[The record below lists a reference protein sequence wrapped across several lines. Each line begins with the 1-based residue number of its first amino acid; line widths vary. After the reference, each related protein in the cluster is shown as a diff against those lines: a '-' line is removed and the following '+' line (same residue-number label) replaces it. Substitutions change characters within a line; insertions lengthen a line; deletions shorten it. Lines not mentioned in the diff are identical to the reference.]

1 MKEQTLDDIA
11 EAVGI
16 SRRTIFYYYKS
27 KEDILMAS
35 QGGGFLNALYPAM
48 LEESPDQS
56 PIDAAL

>member
-1 MKEQTLDDIA
+1 
-11 EAVGI
+11 
-16 SRRTIFYYYKS
+16 
-27 KEDILMAS
+27 MAW